1 MHHKIRCLSKGV
13 ILAVNEGYSLVS
25 ELGWEL
31 HLPMENVSKQYDK
44 LMEAG
49 AEFGIVNF
57 GTYVVNSLLL
67 EKASDG
73 AATLITLPID
83 K

>member
-1 MHHKIRCLSKGV
+1 
-13 ILAVNEGYSLVS
+13 
-25 ELGWEL
+25 
-31 HLPMENVSKQYDK
+31 MENVLKQYDK
-44 LMEAG
+44 FMEAG

-57 GTYVVNSLLL
+57 GTYVVNSLRL
-67 EKASDG
+67 EKASDS

>member
-1 MHHKIRCLSKGV
+1 MR
-13 ILAVNEGYSLVS
+13 VS
-25 ELGWEL
+25 YAGELGWEL

-49 AEFGIVNF
+49 AEFGFVNF
-57 GTYVVNSLLL
+57 GTYVVNSLRL
-67 EKASDG
+67 EKSSDG

>member
-1 MHHKIRCLSKGV
+1 MQVSYAGDCTCLWQMCQ
-13 ILAVNEGYSLVS
+13 N
-25 ELGWEL
+25 
-31 HLPMENVSKQYDK
+31 NYDK

-57 GTYVVNSLLL
+57 GTYVVNSLRL